1 MKKTILLKSF
11 VATFVALV
19 KGDDAEA
26 LAQKTLRRGDNALKS
41 QIAACDGQEIDFED
55 RIAQA
60 EENLQK
66 ALVNNGQESFDK
78 DTYIKNILNAKNKLT
93 EEQEAWEAHK
103 EKTAFLKDCLE
114 AIQEKI

>member
-1 MKKTILLKSF
+1 MLLKSF

-55 RIAQA
+55 RLAQA

-66 ALVNNGQESFDK
+66 ALVNNGRDHFDK
-78 DTYIKNILNAKNKLT
+78 DTYIANILNAKNKLT
-93 EEQEAWEAHK
+93 EEQEAWDLHK
-103 EKTAFLKDCLE
+103 EKTAFLKECLE
-114 AIQEKI
+114 AIQEKV

>member
-1 MKKTILLKSF
+1 MKKTMLLKSF

-55 RIAQA
+55 RLATA
-60 EENLQK
+60 NENLQK
-66 ALVNNGQESFDK
+66 ALVNNGQEHFDK
-78 DTYIKNILNAKNKLT
+78 DTYIRNILNAKNKLV
-93 EEQEAWEAHK
+93 EEQEFWDAHK
-103 EKTAFLKDCLE
+103 EKTAFLKECLE
-114 AIQEKI
+114 SIQEQV